1 MNIKKLALSIVLC
14 AAAVAAA
21 AQNVSDLIVSEA
33 VAINVEGIVDDFGRH
48 TPWVELTNTSQ
59 GTVKFA
65 GCFLTDDPA
74 EPRKYMI
81 PKGDAS
87 TTLGPRQAVIFWCSG
102 FADEGTYYTNFTIG
116 PGSTVYLVSNDGRT
130 VIDSIAIPE
139 DLPSDLA
146 VIKVAKDNKGLKF
159 NTEEEPALPSP
170 GTLNKAGNPESGAQ
184 RMAHNDPHGWILT
197 VTSVSVVFAALIIL
211 WWLFSAIGKGFKKT
225 QKAPAKKDPDEATA
239 AAIALALDMEAD
251 GDTYAAIAMALHLY
265 MNETVHDSES
275 YTITFTPAQVKH
287 FNFRKLP
294 R

>member
-1 MNIKKLALSIVLC
+1 MKIKNLTISLILLS
-14 AAAVAAA
+14 AAFAAS

-33 VAINVEGIVDDFGRH
+33 VCINVEGIVDDYGRH

-65 GCFLTDDPA
+65 GCFLTDDPS

-87 TTLGPRQAVIFWCSG
+87 TMLGPRQAIVFWCSG

-139 DLPSDLA
+139 DLPSDLS
-146 VIKVAKDNKGLKF
+146 VIKVAKDNKGLDF
-159 NTEEEPALPSP
+159 QTESEPALPSP
-170 GTLNKAGNPESGAQ
+170 GVLNKAGNPESGAQ
-184 RMAHNDPHGWILT
+184 RMARNDPHGWILT
-197 VTSVSVVFAALIIL
+197 LTSVSVVFAALIIL
-211 WWLFSAIGKGFKKT
+211 WWMFSSIGKGFNRDR
-225 QKAPAKKDPDEATA
+225 KAPSKNDPDQETA
-239 AAIALALDMEAD
+239 AAIALALDMETD
-251 GDTYAAIAMALHLY
+251 GDTYAAIATALHLY
-265 MNETVHDSES
+265 MNECVHDSES
-275 YTITFTPAQVKH
+275 YTITFTPTQVKH

-294 R
+294 K